1 MVVCSRS
8 VGFVH
13 KGTVLSGQVQS
24 GWLCLSADCSRRLKI
39 YSDKKAFVAIE
50 GRFANRPDLGAL
62 LQRVDAETANTASER
77 PEDSDVGNARSIESL
92 RRRAE
97 RACQARTSALH
108 KGAPTRVLQHRVTA
122 SQRVQLARAYRS
134 DVRPYLPG
142 DRIKGYP
149 SGSWLRLARND
160 SKGEGWVQ
168 IESSGA
174 DSTLYLEAQG
184 KLERDKGILKRRYD
198 SRIPR
203 PQLFL

>member
-1 MVVCSRS
+1 QVFSQLGDADKLGRAVEEVVTKYGAPHLRPTDIQGHVFGDPEWQFDVQ

-62 LQRVDAETANTASER
+62 LQRVDADTANTASQR

-97 RACQARTSALH
+97 RACQVLNSEPLH
-108 KGAPTRVLQHRVTA
+108 FQVISDKA
-122 SQRVQLARAYRS
+122 SVRATP
-134 DVRPYLPG
+134 D
-142 DRIKGYP
+142 
-149 SGSWLRLARND
+149 AHATT
-160 SKGEGWVQ
+160 
-168 IESSGA
+168 SGA
-174 DSTLYLEAQG
+174 KSASSRKGHPPSAQ
-184 KLERDKGILKRRYD
+184 I
-198 SRIPR
+198 
-203 PQLFL
+203 